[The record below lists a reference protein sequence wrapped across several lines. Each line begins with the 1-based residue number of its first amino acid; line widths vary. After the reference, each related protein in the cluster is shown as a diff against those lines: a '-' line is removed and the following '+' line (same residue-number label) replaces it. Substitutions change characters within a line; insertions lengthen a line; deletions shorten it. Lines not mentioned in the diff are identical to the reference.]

1 MSALRDEIRA
11 ILREEIAALRA
22 GAATAVPDGP
32 QSERVRIAT
41 GADLTR
47 FARELL
53 ERAQAPGFA
62 ARVARGDLV
71 FELATA
77 PATQGPPIVTGPP
90 KAAPGRLDKAL
101 ITERDIAGVSATARC
116 LRIGPHSR
124 LTPLARDEARRRGIR
139 IERVEG

>member
-1 MSALRDEIRA
+1 MSPLRDEIRA

-22 GAATAVPDGP
+22 APTSVAPDGP
-32 QSERVRIAT
+32 HTERVRIAT

-47 FARELL
+47 FARELV
-53 ERAQAPGFA
+53 ERAREPGFA
-62 ARVARGDLV
+62 ARVARGDLA
-71 FELATA
+71 FELAAT
-77 PATQGPPIVTGPP
+77 PAMPGPPIVTGAPR
-90 KAAPGRLDKAL
+90 AAPGRLDKAL
-101 ITERDIAGVSATARC
+101 ITERDIAGLAGTARG